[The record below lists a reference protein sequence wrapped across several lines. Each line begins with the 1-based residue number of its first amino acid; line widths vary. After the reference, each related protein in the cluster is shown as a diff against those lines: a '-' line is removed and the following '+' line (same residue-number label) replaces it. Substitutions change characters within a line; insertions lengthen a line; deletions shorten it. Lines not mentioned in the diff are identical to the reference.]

1 MFRVLHKVTV
11 LTMILSMLIAIPVVG
26 QHPAAPAERSAPVTN
41 TSPAYAIARA
51 TQHAEAQA
59 PALAASDAVTIT
71 ILQTNDLHGHLEPDI
86 YGRGGS
92 AYMATAINDIR
103 AAEGEEN
110 VVLMDAGDVYLG
122 AAPISQLLLG
132 ESTIDIYNMLAY
144 DVAAYGNHEFDKGQ
158 TVLISRTLQSNF
170 PWIGANIVISG
181 TEWTTPW
188 WSPPYVTMTVG
199 TTGTQVTLGIIGLD
213 TDSTPQSTIKGA
225 TEGLLFKDLTETI
238 LHYYDEV
245 KAQSDALIVMAHMGT
260 EDSGLYKGLR
270 TVAQELIDAGK
281 PVDLMIG
288 GHHHQVLYEPVMVGD
303 TAIIEAGYYG
313 RWLGR
318 ADVAVDP
325 ATKSLSIIDYG
336 LITITTAI
344 TPDAAV
350 EARVAYWADQVA
362 PIIEQPVGST
372 YISLTRAFYAES
384 LIGDLVTD
392 GMRWKADQYDDG
404 QVNGSVDI
412 AFTNASG
419 LRADIEIPPGA
430 TLPYTITWGDTFN
443 VMPFGNTLFLMDL
456 TGVQIQALLDEAAA
470 QPLHMLQNS
479 GISWYWYNDCN
490 CDTPTV
496 WGAYDVQAN
505 GEPLDYART
514 YRVVTNN
521 FSAAGGIFAEGANRW
536 DTYYD
541 MQEGVN
547 EYIATISPIE
557 ASDIVTGRI
566 TKLDD
571 PQPNLFTSHKSMIDA
586 DGDGIAQ
593 AGEVLTYTITI
604 TNSGDCDAGIILTDT
619 LPTGL
624 AYEDDSLSVDFPGIG
639 FTATVTNNVLTA
651 HTEGY
656 LSPPV
661 DGSLGIGN
669 VATITFAAQVSD
681 PVPEGDNISNEVELR
696 DQFTIYAI
704 PPAVIPLPYKIF
716 LPLVMR
722 NHS

>member
-1 MFRVLHKVTV
+1 VAQDPALVHSEVVTV
-11 LTMILSMLIAIPVVG
+11 
-26 QHPAAPAERSAPVTN
+26 
-41 TSPAYAIARA
+41 
-51 TQHAEAQA
+51 
-59 PALAASDAVTIT
+59 T

-132 ESTIDIYNMLAY
+132 ESTIDIYNMLGY

-158 TVLISRTLQSNF
+158 TVLISRTQESNF
-170 PWIGANIVISG
+170 PWIGANIVLSG

-213 TDSTPQSTIKGA
+213 TDATPQITIKGA
-225 TEGLLFKDLTETI
+225 TEGLVFKDLTETI
-238 LHYYDEV
+238 LYYYDEV

-260 EDSGLYKGLR
+260 EDSGSYKGLR

-288 GHHHQVLYEPVMVGD
+288 GHQHQALYEPVMVGD
-303 TAIIEAGYYG
+303 TAIIQAGCFG

-318 ADVAVDP
+318 ADVTVDP
-325 ATKSLSIIDYG
+325 ATKSLSIVDYG

-344 TPDAAV
+344 APDAAV
-350 EARVAYWADQVA
+350 EARVAYWADEVA
-362 PIIEQPVGST
+362 PIVEQPVGST

-384 LIGDLVTD
+384 LVGDLVTD
-392 GMRWKADQYDDG
+392 GMGWKADQYDDG

-412 AFTNASG
+412 AFTNAGG

-456 TGVQIQALLDEAAA
+456 TGAQIQALLDGAAA
-470 QPLHMLQNS
+470 QPRGMLQNS

-496 WGAYDVQAN
+496 WGAYGVQVN
-505 GEPLDYART
+505 GEPLEYAKT

-521 FSAAGGIFAEGANRW
+521 FSAARGIFAEGTNRW

-557 ASDIVTGRI
+557 ASDIVAGRI

-571 PQPNLFTSHKSMIDA
+571 PQPNLFTSRKSVVDA

-593 AGEVLTYTITI
+593 AGEILTYTITI
-604 TNSGDCDAGIILTDT
+604 TNSGDYGAGIILTDT
-619 LPTGL
+619 LPPGL
-624 AYEDDSLSVDFPGIG
+624 TYVDDSLSVDFPGIG

-661 DGSLGIGN
+661 DGSLGIDN
-669 VATITFAAQVSD
+669 VATIAFAAQVSA

-704 PPAVIPLPYKIF
+704 PPAVIPLPCKIF

-722 NHS
+722 NYS

>member
-1 MFRVLHKVTV
+1 MSRVLDKVTV
-11 LTMILSMLIAIPVVG
+11 LTIIVSVVIAIPAFA
-26 QHPAAPAERSAPVTN
+26 QQPAATAERSAPAANVNPVYVVTE
-41 TSPAYAIARA
+41 A
-51 TQHAEAQA
+51 TQPAVAQD
-59 PALAASDAVTIT
+59 PALVRSEVVTIT

-132 ESTIDIYNMLAY
+132 ESTIDIYNMLGY

-158 TVLISRTLQSNF
+158 TVLISRTQESNF
-170 PWIGANIVISG
+170 PWIGANIVLSG

-213 TDSTPQSTIKGA
+213 TDATPQITIKGA
-225 TEGLLFKDLTETI
+225 TEGLVFKDLTETI

-260 EDSGLYKGLR
+260 EDSGSYKGLR

-288 GHHHQVLYEPVMVGD
+288 GHQHQALYEPVMVGD
-303 TAIIEAGYYG
+303 TAIIQAGCFG

-318 ADVAVDP
+318 ADVTVDP
-325 ATKSLSIIDYG
+325 ATKSLSIVDYG

-362 PIIEQPVGST
+362 PIVEQPVGST

-412 AFTNASG
+412 AFTNAGG

-456 TGVQIQALLDEAAA
+456 TGAQIQALLDETAA
-470 QPLHMLQNS
+470 QPRGMLQNS

-496 WGAYDVQAN
+496 WGAYGVQAN
-505 GEPLDYART
+505 GEPLEYAKT

-521 FSAAGGIFAEGANRW
+521 FSAARGVFAEGASRW

-566 TKLDD
+566 TRLDD
-571 PQPNLFTSHKSMIDA
+571 PQPNLFTSRKSVVEA
-586 DGDGIAQ
+586 DSDGIAQ
-593 AGEVLTYTITI
+593 AGEILTYTITI
-604 TNSGDCDAGIILTDT
+604 TNSGDYGAGIILTDT
-619 LPTGL
+619 LPPGL
-624 AYEDDSLSVDFPGIG
+624 TYVDDSLSVDFPGIG

-651 HTEGY
+651 HTEGC

-661 DGSLGIGN
+661 DGSLNIDN

-704 PPAVIPLPYKIF
+704 PPAVIPLPCKIF

-722 NHS
+722 NYS